1 MDYENQVQEI
11 HLNPG
16 EMLLLESAN
25 ILQARQTPLKG
36 DYCDIITV
44 EFTVKDHELFKEL
57 NDMQKH
63 ILDLLDKEIQDFNHQ
78 FE

>member
-1 MDYENQVQEI
+1 MDFENQVQEI

-25 ILQARQTPLKG
+25 ILQARQTPLNG
-36 DYCDIITV
+36 EFCDLITV
-44 EFTVKDHELFKEL
+44 EFTVKDYEVFQEL
-57 NDMQKH
+57 NEMQIH